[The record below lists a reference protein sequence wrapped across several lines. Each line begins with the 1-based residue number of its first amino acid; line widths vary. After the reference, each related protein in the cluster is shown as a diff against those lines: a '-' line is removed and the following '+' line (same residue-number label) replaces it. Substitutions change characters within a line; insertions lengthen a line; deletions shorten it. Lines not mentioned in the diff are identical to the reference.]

1 MNKTSDIVI
10 EAKGLTKSFLNG
22 VDTFSVLENLDFSL
36 VRGESVGILGQSG
49 SGKST
54 LLNLLSGLEK
64 MDTGELYWNNCSV
77 QDDSLDAMAIKR
89 RGFIGF
95 IFQSFHLMSD
105 LTVFE
110 NLLIASR
117 ISSKQSNAGIK
128 EEIASLLSE
137 VGLSDKSNSSVS
149 VLSGGERQRVAIVR
163 SLLNNP
169 EIVFADEPT
178 GNLDDESSKMVFDLL
193 MRLTVER
200 NKSLI
205 FVTHNHSFQ
214 PAFTRSLRLSNKK
227 LELNE

>member
-1 MNKTSDIVI
+1 M
-10 EAKGLTKSFLNG
+10 
-22 VDTFSVLENLDFSL
+22 
-36 VRGESVGILGQSG
+36 
-49 SGKST
+49 
-54 LLNLLSGLEK
+54 NLLSGLEK
-64 MDTGELYWNNCSV
+64 TDSGELYWNNCSV

-95 IFQSFHLMSD
+95 IFQSFHLMPD

-117 ISSKQSNAGIK
+117 ISSKQSNTGIK
-128 EEIASLLSE
+128 EEIVSLLSE
-137 VGLSDKSNSSVS
+137 VGLSDKLNSSVS